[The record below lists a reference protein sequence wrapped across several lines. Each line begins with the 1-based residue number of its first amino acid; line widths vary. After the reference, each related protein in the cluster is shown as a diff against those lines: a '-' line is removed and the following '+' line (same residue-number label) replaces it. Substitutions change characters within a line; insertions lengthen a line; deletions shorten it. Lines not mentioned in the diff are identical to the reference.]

1 MKLSV
6 NLNKVA
12 LLRNSRGG
20 GVPDVNYFANYVL
33 DQDCI
38 GITVHPRPDAR
49 HIDYDDIALLNELC
63 IKAKKFLNIE
73 GNPKEQK
80 NSNYK
85 GFNEIIRDIN
95 PHQITL
101 VPDESNQIT
110 SDHGWSIEDKEYL
123 DSCTKLLS
131 PHNQVCSIF
140 VNSDEL
146 YLKELISENVNAIEI
161 YTGPY
166 ANAFSTGNKMLIDKE
181 IKNIQMISEEAKSL
195 GLRVHAGHDL
205 NTKNLLNLVELDII
219 DEVSIGHAIISES
232 LVKGFKQT
240 IDDYIKLING

>member
-20 GVPDVNYFANYVL
+20 GVPDINYFANYVL
-33 DQDCI
+33 DQACI

-131 PHNQVCSIF
+131 LIIKFAASLSI
-140 VNSDEL
+140 VMN
-146 YLKELISENVNAIEI
+146 
-161 YTGPY
+161 
-166 ANAFSTGNKMLIDKE
+166 
-181 IKNIQMISEEAKSL
+181 
-195 GLRVHAGHDL
+195 
-205 NTKNLLNLVELDII
+205 
-219 DEVSIGHAIISES
+219 
-232 LVKGFKQT
+232 
-240 IDDYIKLING
+240 YI

>member
-1 MKLSV
+1 MDLSV
-6 NLNKVA
+6 NLNKIA

-20 GVPDVNYFANYVL
+20 GEPDIRYFADYVL
-33 DQDCI
+33 DQACI

-49 HIDYDDIALLNELC
+49 HINYDDLILLSQLC
-63 IKAKKFLNIE
+63 TKAKKFLNIE

-80 NSNYK
+80 NSVYK
-85 GFNEIIRDIN
+85 GFNEIIKDIN

-110 SDHGWSIEDKEYL
+110 SDHGWSLEDKEYL
-123 DSCTKLLS
+123 DACTKSLS
-131 PHNQVCSIF
+131 SYNQVCSIF
-140 VNSDEL
+140 VNSDEAN
-146 YLKELISENVNAIEI
+146 LKELISENINAIEI

-166 ANAFSTGNKMLIDKE
+166 ANAFSKANEFIIDQE
-181 IKNIQMISEEAKSL
+181 IENIKRISKEAKSL

-205 NTKNLLNLVELDII
+205 NTSNLSKLVELDII

-232 LVKGFKQT
+232 LVKGFKRT
-240 IDDYIKLING
+240 IDDYIKIING

>member
-20 GVPDVNYFANYVL
+20 GVPDINFFANYVL
-33 DQDCI
+33 DQGCI

-49 HIDYDDIALLNELC
+49 HIDYDDIELLNELC

-95 PHQITL
+95 PYQITL

-110 SDHGWSIEDKEYL
+110 SDHGWSMEDKEYL
-123 DSCTKLLS
+123 EILKFYLL
-131 PHNQVCSIF
+131 H
-140 VNSDEL
+140 
-146 YLKELISENVNAIEI
+146 K
-161 YTGPY
+161 
-166 ANAFSTGNKMLIDKE
+166 
-181 IKNIQMISEEAKSL
+181 
-195 GLRVHAGHDL
+195 DL
-205 NTKNLLNLVELDII
+205 
-219 DEVSIGHAIISES
+219 
-232 LVKGFKQT
+232 
-240 IDDYIKLING
+240 